1 MNKKILNIIKYVGAL
16 IVAIGLL
23 YLAFR
28 NVDFEQF
35 WAKTKEVN
43 FTFIY
48 LSMAI
53 SIVPYWLRAYR
64 WNLLLETM
72 GYKHL
77 TSSRTSIAVIIGYLA
92 NLALPRMGEITR
104 CGVMQRN
111 EDVKFSE
118 GLGTVI
124 LERIIDSLT
133 LLAIIVVTF
142 TLEFDRL
149 KAFFEENIFSKINL
163 SLTQFGAIAFVG
175 ILLFLIAIWTWKK
188 INKSSTGESK
198 ILAFINET
206 LNALISIRKVKS
218 PIGFIASTVLIWV
231 FYYFMSYIIVF
242 SLPETSNLGWEVGLA
257 LLVTGGI
264 GMAAPVQGGIGT
276 FHLFVSAMLISYGV
290 ESQTGLFLATLL
302 HTSQVLAVVVIG
314 GIALLVSMLIK
325 RRTNLNSGS

>member
-1 MNKKILNIIKYVGAL
+1 LNKNILNIIKYIGAL
-16 IVAIGLL
+16 AIAIGLL

-28 NVDFEQF
+28 NVDFELF
-35 WAKTKEVN
+35 WAKTKEVD
-43 FTFIY
+43 FTYIY
-48 LSMAI
+48 LSMGI
-53 SIVPYWLRAYR
+53 SVVPYLLRAYR

-77 TSSRTSIAVIIGYLA
+77 TTSRTSIAVIIGYLA

-104 CGVMQRN
+104 CGVLQRN

-142 TLEFDRL
+142 FMEFDRL
-149 KAFFEENIFSKINL
+149 KTFFEENIFSKINL
-163 SLTQFGAIAFVG
+163 SLTQFVALGAVG
-175 ILLFLIAIWTWKK
+175 LIFLIIAIWGWKK
-188 INKSSTGESK
+188 INKSTNEESK
-198 ILAFINET
+198 VLAFINET
-206 LNALISIRKVKS
+206 INGLISIRKVKS
-218 PIGFIASTVLIWV
+218 PFGFIASTVLIWV
-231 FYYFMSYIIVF
+231 FYYFMSYVIVF
-242 SLPETSNLGWEVGLA
+242 SLPETANLGWVVGLA

-302 HTSQVLAVVVIG
+302 HTSQVLAVVVCG
-314 GIALLVSMLIK
+314 GIALLLSMLIK
-325 RRTNLNSGS
+325 RRKNEVS

>member
-1 MNKKILNIIKYVGAL
+1 LNKKILNTIKYVGAL
-16 IVAIGLL
+16 VIAIGLL
-23 YLAFR
+23 YLAFK
-28 NVDFEQF
+28 NVDLKQF
-35 WAKTKEVN
+35 WAKTNEVN

-48 LSMAI
+48 ISMAI

-77 TSSRTSIAVIIGYLA
+77 TAKRTSIAVVIGYLA

-104 CGVMQRN
+104 CGVLQRN

-124 LERIIDSLT
+124 LERIIDGLT
-133 LLAIIVVTF
+133 LIGIIVVTF
-142 TLEFDRL
+142 IMEFDRL

-163 SLTQFGAIAFVG
+163 SLTQVLALGIVG
-175 ILLFLIAIWTWKK
+175 LILFLVAIWAWKK
-188 INKSSTGESK
+188 LNKSNTEESK
-198 ILAFINET
+198 VLAFIKET
-206 LNALISIRKVKS
+206 LNALTSIRKVKS
-218 PIGFIASTVLIWV
+218 PFGFIASTILIWV

-242 SLPETSNLGWEVGLA
+242 SLPETSNLGWVVGLS

-276 FHLFVSAMLISYGV
+276 FHLLVSAMLISYGV

-302 HTSQVLAVVVIG
+302 HTSQLLAVIVLG
-314 GIALLVSMLIK
+314 GIALIVSLLIK
-325 RRTNLNSGS
+325 RRQSEAVDQ

>member
-1 MNKKILNIIKYVGAL
+1 LNKQILNIIKYLVAL
-16 IVAIGLL
+16 VVAIGLL
-23 YLAFR
+23 YLAFK

-43 FTFIY
+43 FTYIC

-64 WNLLLETM
+64 WNMLLETM

-77 TSSRTSIAVIIGYLA
+77 TVNRTSIAVVIGYLA

-104 CGVMQRN
+104 CGVLQRN
-111 EDVKFSE
+111 DDVKFSE

-124 LERIIDSLT
+124 LERVIDSFT
-133 LLAIIVVTF
+133 LLGIIIVTF
-142 TLEFDRL
+142 IMEFDRL
-149 KAFFEENIFSKINL
+149 NSFFEENIFSKINL
-163 SLTQFGAIAFVG
+163 SLPQLIGLALVG
-175 ILLFLIAIWTWKK
+175 LLLFVVAIIIWKK
-188 INKSSTGESK
+188 INKSNTGESK
-198 ILAFINET
+198 VLTFVKET

-218 PIGFIASTVLIWV
+218 PFGFIASTILIWV

-242 SLPETSNLGWEVGLA
+242 SLPETANLGWVVGLS

-290 ESQTGLFLATLL
+290 EAQTGLFLATLL
-302 HTSQVLAVVVIG
+302 HTSQVLAVIVTG
-314 GIALLVSMLIK
+314 GIALVVSMLIK
-325 RRTNLNSGS
+325 RRKKEVIG